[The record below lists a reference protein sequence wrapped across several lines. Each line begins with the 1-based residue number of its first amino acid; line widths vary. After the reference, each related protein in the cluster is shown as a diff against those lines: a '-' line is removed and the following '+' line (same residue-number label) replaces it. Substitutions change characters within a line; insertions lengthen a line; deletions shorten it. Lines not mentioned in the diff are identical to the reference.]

1 MSVKYNVLI
10 NGASG
15 FVGLELIKL
24 LSNHKFINLKYLCS
38 RGSIGKSINSFL
50 KNKIKKKLPLI
61 SDINKA
67 DFNDVDIIFSA
78 LPHGEAQ
85 LLSNNISPHHILIDL
100 SADFRFSD
108 TKVYEEC
115 YGLKHYAVS
124 NQKFAVY
131 GLSEFAKRD
140 IEKSN
145 IISCPGCYPTS
156 VQLALIPLLLNKIIK
171 TSKIIIDSKSGYSGA
186 GKKTADKKLY
196 PNINKNIAVYGVG
209 NHRHMPEIDQGLKLF
224 AKVKGNLKIEFT
236 PHLIPTF
243 RGILTTIYA
252 DLNKNMSVKKIHQ
265 YLSKFYKNNNFVK
278 ILPYGKFV
286 NTNNVNN
293 TNNCNINIFSGRYK
307 NQLIIVSSI
316 DNLIKGAAGQAVQN
330 MNIRLGLK
338 ETLGLE

>member
-1 MSVKYNVLI
+1 MSGKYNVLI
-10 NGASG
+10 NVASG
-15 FVGLELIKL
+15 FVGLELIKI
-24 LSNHKFINLKYLCS
+24 LSNHKFVNLKYLCS

-61 SDINKA
+61 SDIHKA
-67 DFNDVDIIFSA
+67 DLGDVDIIFSA

-85 LLSNNISPHHILIDL
+85 LLSNTISPHHILIDL

-108 TKVYEEC
+108 VKVYEKW
-115 YGLKHYAVS
+115 YGLKHYAAD
-124 NQKFAVY
+124 NQKYSVY
-131 GLSEFAKRD
+131 GLSEFARKD

-156 VQLALIPLLLNKIIK
+156 AQLALIPLLLKKIIK
-171 TSKIIIDSKSGYSGA
+171 TSKIIIDSKSGYTGA
-186 GKKTADKKLY
+186 GKKTADKKLN

-209 NHRHMPEIDQGLKLF
+209 HHRHMPEIDQGLKLF
-224 AKVKGNLKIEFT
+224 GKVSGDLKIEFT

-243 RGILTTIYA
+243 RGIVTTIYA
-252 DLNKNMSVKKIHQ
+252 DLKKSMSVKKIHQ
-265 YLSKFYKNNNFVK
+265 YLSQFYKNSNFVK
-278 ILPYGKFV
+278 VLPYGKFV
-286 NTNNVNN
+286 NTNDVNN

-316 DNLIKGAAGQAVQN
+316 DNLVKGAAGQAIQN

-338 ETLGLE
+338 ETVGLE

>member
-1 MSVKYNVLI
+1 MSDKYNVLI

-85 LLSNNISPHHILIDL
+85 L
-100 SADFRFSD
+100 
-108 TKVYEEC
+108 
-115 YGLKHYAVS
+115 
-124 NQKFAVY
+124 AVY

-316 DNLIKGAAGQAVQN
+316 DNLIKGAAGQAVQ
-330 MNIRLGLK
+330 I
-338 ETLGLE
+338 

>member
-1 MSVKYNVLI
+1 MSDKYNVLI

-15 FVGLELIKL
+15 FVGLELIKI

-67 DFNDVDIIFSA
+67 DLNDVDIIFSA

-108 TKVYEEC
+108 VEVYEKW
-115 YGLKHYAVS
+115 YGQKHYAVD
-124 NQKFAVY
+124 NQKHSVY
-131 GLSEFAKRD
+131 GLSEFARKD
-140 IEKSN
+140 VEKSN

-156 VQLALIPLLLNKIIK
+156 AQLALIPLLLNKTIK

-196 PNINKNIAVYGVG
+196 PNINITIISIVNIVC
-209 NHRHMPEIDQGLKLF
+209 
-224 AKVKGNLKIEFT
+224 
-236 PHLIPTF
+236 
-243 RGILTTIYA
+243 IY
-252 DLNKNMSVKKIHQ
+252 
-265 YLSKFYKNNNFVK
+265 KF
-278 ILPYGKFV
+278 P
-286 NTNNVNN
+286 
-293 TNNCNINIFSGRYK
+293 
-307 NQLIIVSSI
+307 
-316 DNLIKGAAGQAVQN
+316 
-330 MNIRLGLK
+330 IR
-338 ETLGLE
+338 

>member
-1 MSVKYNVLI
+1 MSDKYNVLI

-108 TKVYEEC
+108 TKVYEKW

-131 GLSEFAKRD
+131 GK
-140 IEKSN
+140 
-145 IISCPGCYPTS
+145 Y
-156 VQLALIPLLLNKIIK
+156 V
-171 TSKIIIDSKSGYSGA
+171 IDSQATTNSKR
-186 GKKTADKKLY
+186 
-196 PNINKNIAVYGVG
+196 PINT
-209 NHRHMPEIDQGLKLF
+209 R
-224 AKVKGNLKIEFT
+224 
-236 PHLIPTF
+236 
-243 RGILTTIYA
+243 
-252 DLNKNMSVKKIHQ
+252 
-265 YLSKFYKNNNFVK
+265 KF
-278 ILPYGKFV
+278 L
-286 NTNNVNN
+286 
-293 TNNCNINIFSGRYK
+293 
-307 NQLIIVSSI
+307 
-316 DNLIKGAAGQAVQN
+316 
-330 MNIRLGLK
+330 
-338 ETLGLE
+338 